1 MLKSGNQAD
10 PPLRSAS
17 DITRRTFFRRLGAGL
32 TVAVPSLYGLVHA
45 SPASADKDKRSSDYP
60 LPGPCSKVYSIY
72 QGHSCGPRN
81 SCPTGNNNNCI
92 GVYYW
97 YSSITRSFCYS
108 ETVNEGR
115 CSSS

>member
-10 PPLRSAS
+10 PPLRAES

-45 SPASADKDKRSSDYP
+45 SPASAGSSDLP
-60 LPGPCSKVYSIY
+60 LPGPCSIQHSVY
-72 QGHSCGPRN
+72 QGHTCGPRN
-81 SCPTGNNNNCI
+81 SCPTGNTNACI

-97 YSSITRSFCYS
+97 YSSITGQFCRS

-115 CSSS
+115 CAGK